1 MSDYDAEAFDAFGAA
16 GWGSKDASAYDQLA
30 GRVMSRL
37 AEPPLDAV
45 VAGPGTQLLDVATGS
60 GYLTGAAPPADVPP
74 GPPLF
79 RFAEEAEFTGL
90 LEGAGLQDVRVD
102 TVDFTLSLESADAL
116 WDGLV
121 EGSVRVR
128 PLVFSQSEEMRRAIR
143 ARYDELLEEYRTDDG
158 FDVPVA
164 VKLAHGRKP

>member
-1 MSDYDAEAFDAFGAA
+1 VEAARVLTPGGTAAFTV
-16 GWGSKDASAYDQLA
+16 WDVPSR
-30 GRVMSRL
+30 GRWLGVL
-37 AEPPLDAV
+37 LDAV
-45 VAGPGTQLLDVATGS
+45 HDA
-60 GYLTGAAPPADVPP
+60 GAAPPADVPP

-79 RFAEEAEFTGL
+79 RFADEAEFTGL
-90 LEGAGLQDVRVD
+90 LEGAGLQDARVD
-102 TVDFTLSLESADAL
+102 TVDFTLSLESADEL

-128 PLVFSQSEEMRRAIR
+128 PLVLSQSEEMQRAIR
-143 ARYDELLEEYRTDDG
+143 ARYDELLDEYRTDDG